1 MNTTAGSYTPAR
13 GDPCEYEAAWQ
24 LFGYSARWK
33 ARVSRGGAV
42 SVIDG
47 VVRLGEG
54 SIDIEAAVK
63 RAVERRIEAGEVPL
77 SGAS

>member
-1 MNTTAGSYTPAR
+1 MNTTAGAYTRAR
-13 GDPCEYEAAWQ
+13 GESYEYEATWQ

-42 SVIDG
+42 GVIDG
-47 VVRLGEG
+47 EIGLGDG

-63 RAVERRIEAGEVPL
+63 RAVERRIEAGEVP
-77 SGAS
+77 A